1 MKNRFLKKLS
11 AVFILV
17 AVFSSNVF
25 AQANYREWWNSLPG
39 PWKTIFRNQE
49 LKGKNVD
56 PTEEE
61 LSQFTNIRHINC
73 AGNKDIESLKPLAFL
88 TGLQTIDCSN
98 TNVKSLEGIE
108 GLKSL
113 TKINCSNN
121 DNINSLIPCSG
132 LVNLEE
138 LNCGN
143 TMVKSLAPLSA
154 LGKLQ
159 KLDVH
164 FCTVNSLGTIG
175 DLKSLRELNVSQ
187 NQSLFTIQGVERL
200 TQLVTFD
207 CSETNVDDLSP
218 LSTSKTLEFLNV
230 SDTKVATLRP
240 LQPIRT
246 LKEVDCSGTRISAVS
261 LDFFYN
267 HLRLQ
272 FLRGRNLLIEQKQL
286 DDFTTSFTKRNVN
299 CDVILTSK

>member
-1 MKNRFLKKLS
+1 MKNRFLKKLT
-11 AVFILV
+11 AIVCLMTV
-17 AVFSSNVF
+17 LGSNVL
-25 AQANYREWWNSLPG
+25 AQSNYREWWNSLPG

-56 PTEEE
+56 PTDEE
-61 LSQFTNIRHINC
+61 LSTFSFIKHINC

-88 TGLQTIDCSN
+88 TGLLTIDCSN

-121 DNINSLIPCSG
+121 DNINSLIPCMG

-143 TMVKSLAPLSA
+143 TMVKSLAPLSG

-187 NQSLFTIQGVERL
+187 NQSLFSIQGIERL
-200 TQLVTFD
+200 SQLETFD
-207 CSETNVDDLSP
+207 CSETNVEDLSP
-218 LSTSKTLEFLNV
+218 LSTSKTLVYLNV
-230 SDTKVATLRP
+230 ADTKVGTLRP
-240 LQPIRT
+240 LQPIKT
-246 LKEVDCSGTRISAVS
+246 IKEVDCSGTRISAAS
-261 LDFFYN
+261 LDYFYA
-267 HLRLQ
+267 HLRLE

-286 DDFTTSFTKRNVN
+286 DDFATSFQKKNTN
-299 CDVILTSK
+299 CDVILSSK